1 MAKYLARA
9 SYNAEGV
16 RGLIKDKASGR
27 RASVAKLA
35 ESLGGKLESFYLA
48 FGSDDVVS
56 IVELPDNGA
65 AAAFSLAVN
74 AAGLAQLSMTP
85 LMTAEEMDAGI
96 AKSANYRAPGR

>member
-1 MAKYLARA
+1 VAKYLARA

-48 FGSDDVVS
+48 FGSDDIVS

-85 LMTAEEMDAGI
+85 LMTVEEADAAMTKHGT
-96 AKSANYRAPGR
+96 YRPPGR

>member
-16 RGLIKDKASGR
+16 KGLIKDKASGR
-27 RASVAKLA
+27 RGSVAKLA

-48 FGSDDVVS
+48 FGSDDIVS
-56 IVELPDNGA
+56 VVELPDNGA

-85 LMTAEEMDAGI
+85 LMTVEEADAAMTKHG
-96 AKSANYRAPGR
+96 NYRPPGR